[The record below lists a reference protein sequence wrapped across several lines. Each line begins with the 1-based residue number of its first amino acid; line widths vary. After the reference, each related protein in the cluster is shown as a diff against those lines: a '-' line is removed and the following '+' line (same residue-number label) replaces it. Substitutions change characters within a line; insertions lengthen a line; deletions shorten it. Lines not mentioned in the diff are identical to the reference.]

1 MQNAALWRIRRGDGC
16 GCCFEAHRGSFRSML
31 DDSNGSVTAMQRA
44 YPERAA
50 RVNEQPPEFALAA
63 PFCEADRSMNDLAPG
78 LYVVATPIGN
88 LGDLSER
95 AAAVLQAASLI
106 AAEDTR
112 VLRTLTERV
121 GSRATALSLTEH
133 NVEARIPRLLEAAR
147 EGVVALTSDA
157 GTPVVADPG
166 GRAVEAAHEAG
177 IPVFAVPGPSALAA
191 AVSVAGFDGSN
202 VHFLGFLPRAQ
213 GERRRRLT
221 GAASTANTLVFF
233 ESPRRLAASL
243 GDVADALG
251 DPPAVVCRELTKVHE
266 EAVRGRA
273 SELAERF
280 RETRGECTVVVDVRG
295 WAAGSDERELRA
307 YLEEMREAGAQRS
320 SAASAAARRFGV
332 PRAEAYEAWPDDKE

>member
-1 MQNAALWRIRRGDGC
+1 
-16 GCCFEAHRGSFRSML
+16 
-31 DDSNGSVTAMQRA
+31 
-44 YPERAA
+44 
-50 RVNEQPPEFALAA
+50 
-63 PFCEADRSMNDLAPG
+63 MNDLAPG

-95 AAAVLQAASLI
+95 AAAVLRAASLI

-112 VLRTLTERV
+112 VLRTL
-121 GSRATALSLTEH
+121 GSRVETSATALSLTEH
-133 NVEARIPRLLEAAR
+133 NVEARIPRLLEAAS

-157 GTPVVADPG
+157 GTPLIADPG
-166 GRAVEAAHEAG
+166 ARAVEAAHDAG

-191 AVSVAGFDGSN
+191 AVSVAGFGSSD
-202 VHFLGFLPRAQ
+202 VHFLGFLPRGQ

-221 GAASTANTLVFF
+221 EAAGSAQTLVFF
-233 ESPRRLAASL
+233 ESPRRLAAAL
-243 GDVADALG
+243 EAVAEALD

-273 SELAERF
+273 AELADRF

-295 WAAGSDERELRA
+295 WAASADERELRA
-307 YLEEMREAGAQRS
+307 YLAEMQEAGARRS

-332 PRAEAYEAWPDDKE
+332 SRAEAYDAWPEDKE